1 MKKNMKNF
9 MSKVSKNAGYVVC
22 LLYLLLSQGTVCQAK
37 GIDDSTLFTG
47 TKKLFSDIGKGLI
60 VLAPV
65 IGGAMAGYFFI
76 QMQMNDDEGE
86 ARLLKKKI
94 KTCIVATIGVMII
107 SGLLT
112 IILNYYD

>member
-1 MKKNMKNF
+1 MNKTFKK
-9 MSKVSKNAGYVVC
+9 AGYLLC
-22 LLYLLLSQGTVCQAK
+22 LAYLLLSQGMVCQAK
-37 GIDDSTLFTG
+37 SIDNSKLFTG

-86 ARLLKKKI
+86 TRLLKKKI